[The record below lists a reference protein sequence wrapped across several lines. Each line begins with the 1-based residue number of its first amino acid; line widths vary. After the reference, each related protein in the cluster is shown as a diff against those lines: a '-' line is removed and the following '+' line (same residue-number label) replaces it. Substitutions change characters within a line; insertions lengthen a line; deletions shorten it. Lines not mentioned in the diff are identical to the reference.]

1 MDNLTYYNQFR
12 SVPKEAQKTIQGGKL
27 KGFTDINPMW
37 RIKSLTEAFGPVGFG
52 WYTDQVEKWV
62 EEGNEDKVVFV
73 KLNLYVKM
81 GGEWSKP
88 IVGIGGSKLESYV
101 NGKNGQ
107 TGYYDLSDEAY
118 KMAYTDALSIA
129 CKALGMAADIY
140 YSKDAKSTDNRTKYD
155 NPFEP
160 APVVQRQRR
169 PAADPASYGIPV
181 QPAYQPMEEGRYW
194 DCIAAAAEG
203 QVSKTGRPIKE
214 VWASMTHAGPQECQ
228 KFDYDLANYKYEN
241 NIQ

>member
-1 MDNLTYYNQFR
+1 MDNLSYYNQFR

-37 RIKSLTEAFGPVGFG
+37 RIKSLTEVFGPVGFG

-81 GGEWSKP
+81 GDEWSKP

-107 TGYYDLSDEAY
+107 EGYFDLNDEAY

-140 YSKDAKSTDNRTKYD
+140 YSKDAQSTDNRTKYD
-155 NPFEP
+155 YAADYAP
-160 APVVQRQRR
+160 AHQRQRR
-169 PAADPASYGIPV
+169 PASDPTSYGIPV
-181 QPAYQPMEEGRYW
+181 QRPAYKPMTDDRYW
-194 DCIAAAAEG
+194 DCIIAAAEG
-203 QVSKTGRPIKE
+203 QLSKSGRPIKE
-214 VWASMTHAGPQECQ
+214 VWASITNAGPEECS
-228 KFDYDLANYKYEN
+228 KFDNDVMNYKTAN
-241 NIQ
+241 NL